1 MISNINIPLKTDV
14 LGKKNAAHLL
24 RRSTFKVTS
33 KRIKQFSNY
42 TPQQAVNKLFK
53 NRPLNR
59 DLPLDMYQVEWMTLP
74 EGELPIGSN
83 NHRRRATS
91 YWWIDEARRDVT
103 IKSKLTLF
111 LHNNFMIYRSAGV
124 EDALV
129 YYFKMIHY
137 YAYRSY
143 RDLANMMTNSNIM
156 LVYLNGSVSHKSE
169 PNENYAREFL
179 ELFTI
184 GKGEQNLIDPSDY
197 EHYTE
202 HDIQQ
207 AAKILTGMRIDKTGT
222 NTDPKSG
229 QEICKILANPHNQ
242 ETKTFSEKFD
252 FKSIPGGTTQ
262 EEIRDEIKSF
272 VNMVFDQDRTAINIC
287 EKLYRFFVRK
297 EIDSDTQT
305 NIIEPMA
312 QKLKDS
318 DYKIKEALKLLLQS
332 KHFYDEDDA
341 NANDEIVGGLIKSPL
356 DLALQTFNYF
366 NLHIPDNKDYLAA
379 VAEQQADPNFTEL
392 NEDLLPEKDAYQF
405 YHHDF
410 HLGYLTFSGFP
421 LHQPDSVAGYDGY
434 FQEPGYDLNWVNTTS
449 IRGRYT
455 LADMLIQG
463 RFIYTN
469 RKLKNKVKL
478 DIVDGILYS
487 VKNHNTIQNSD
498 AFINILLTDLIP
510 NGDNISEDRKKF
522 FHYGSFLGIQ
532 DYNSVDQSVIETAKI
547 SWKFSWI
554 AFKKARNKYNA
565 TLKPNHTFTPEEV
578 ELRKETFNTTK
589 AEVQIPLRNIFK
601 AIFQSP
607 EFQCN

>member
-1 MISNINIPLKTDV
+1 MS
-14 LGKKNAAHLL
+14 
-24 RRSTFKVTS
+24 
-33 KRIKQFSNY
+33 
-42 TPQQAVNKLFK
+42 
-53 NRPLNR
+53 
-59 DLPLDMYQVEWMTLP
+59 LP
-74 EGELPIGSN
+74 EDESPIGTN

-91 YWWIDEARRDVT
+91 YWWIDEARRDTT

-111 LHNNFMIYRSAGV
+111 LHNNFMVYRSSGKDDSFV
-124 EDALV
+124 H
-129 YYFKMIHY
+129 YFKMLHY

-143 RDLANMMTNSNIM
+143 RELANVITNSNIM
-156 LVYLNGSVSHKSE
+156 LIYLNGNVSHKNE

-184 GKGEQNLIDPSDY
+184 GKGEQNPNDPTDY

-202 HDIQQ
+202 YDIQQ
-207 AAKILTGMRIDKTGT
+207 AAKILTGMRTDTSET

-229 QEICKILANPHNQ
+229 QNICKVLANPHNQ
-242 ETKTFSEKFD
+242 ETKTFSEKFN
-252 FKSIPGGTTQ
+252 STTIQGGTTSETIR
-262 EEIRDEIKSF
+262 EEIKTF
-272 VNMVFDQDRTAINIC
+272 VDMVFDQDRTAVNIC

-297 EIDSDTQT
+297 DIDETTQT

-312 QKLKDS
+312 QKLKDT
-318 DYKIKEALKLLLQS
+318 DYKIKEALKILFQS
-332 KHFYDEDDA
+332 RHFYDEDDD

-356 DLALQTFNYF
+356 DLALQTFNYN

-379 VAEQQADPNFTEL
+379 VAEQEADPDFTEL
-392 NEDLLPEKDAYQF
+392 NEDLLPEKDAYKF

-410 HLGYLTFSGFP
+410 HTGYLTFSGFP

-434 FQEPGYDLNWVNTTS
+434 FQEPGYDLNWINTTS
-449 IRGRYT
+449 IRGRYI

-463 RFIYTN
+463 RFLYTN

-478 DIVDGILYS
+478 DIVDGMLYA
-487 VKNHNTIQNSD
+487 VKKHAIMQDSTALINHLIED
-498 AFINILLTDLIP
+498 LLP
-510 NGDNISEDRKKF
+510 NGEHISDDRKNF

-532 DYNSVDQSVIETAKI
+532 DFDSVDPSVIETAKI
-547 SWKFSWI
+547 SWKFSWV
-554 AFKKARNKYNA
+554 AFKKARNRYNA
-565 TLKPNHTFTPEEV
+565 TLKPNQTFSQDEI
-578 ELRKETFNTTK
+578 ELRKEAFDTAK